1 MGGVQP
7 VAILGLVVL
16 AFTCVV
22 LLVLRSGR
30 KRPLNTL
37 WLQIGIGV
45 VPGVAGAVYVL
56 NKETDFFPDRWER
69 PVVVA
74 TVTLAV
80 ALGLVG
86 VLWRFANR

>member
-1 MGGVQP
+1 M
-7 VAILGLVVL
+7 
-16 AFTCVV
+16 
-22 LLVLRSGR
+22 
-30 KRPLNTL
+30 
-37 WLQIGIGV
+37 QIGIGV
-45 VPGVAGAVYVL
+45 VPGVVGAVYVL

-86 VLWRFANR
+86 ILWRLANR